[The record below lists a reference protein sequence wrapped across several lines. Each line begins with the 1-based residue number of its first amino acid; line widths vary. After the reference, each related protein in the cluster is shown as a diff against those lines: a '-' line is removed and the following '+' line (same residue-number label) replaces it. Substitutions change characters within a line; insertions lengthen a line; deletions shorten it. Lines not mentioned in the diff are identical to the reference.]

1 MQSHDCVLA
10 AATLAAVREPDE
22 NKNENKNENAEP

>member
-22 NKNENKNENAEP
+22 NENKNENAEP